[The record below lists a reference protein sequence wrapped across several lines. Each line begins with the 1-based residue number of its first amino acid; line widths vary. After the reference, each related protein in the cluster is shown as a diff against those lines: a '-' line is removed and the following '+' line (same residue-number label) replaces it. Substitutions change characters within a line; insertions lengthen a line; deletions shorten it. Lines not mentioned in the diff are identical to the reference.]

1 VVIAMAADAVEQ
13 EATAGAITAAEAYTQ
28 ILRSQ
33 KLYLKSPAGKQARI
47 LARKWYSERR
57 YADDPESWREEV
69 QKR

>member
-1 VVIAMAADAVEQ
+1 
-13 EATAGAITAAEAYTQ
+13 
-28 ILRSQ
+28 LRSQ